1 MRKPSRL
8 LLAALISLQS
18 VGLQA
23 QPLLPDL
30 GDSAQ
35 AEFTPQMER
44 KVGEQIMRQIRRD
57 PDYVS
62 DPEVAD
68 YIQAVGQRLV
78 AASGESRQDFEFF
91 VVRDPTI
98 NAFAMPGGFIGV
110 HTGLIV
116 AASSESELA
125 SVMAHEVAHVTQ
137 RHLARQLQKQN
148 QVSMLSLAGLV
159 VGLLAA
165 RSNPQAAS
173 AAIVGAQAAPAAVF
187 LSYSRDFEREAD
199 RVGFGYLQKSGYDV
213 FGMPAFFDRL
223 QQNTRMY
230 DNNAPSYLR
239 THPITSERLADMQNR
254 VESLPVRQLPDSAEF
269 LLVRAKLRAEQG
281 RADDAVAFYREAL
294 RDRRYAHEWAARYGY
309 AVALQ
314 RAKDYREAAVQIAQ
328 ARSLGPKSPML
339 DNLQA
344 SILADLGDT
353 GAARTAYEAALAAY
367 PDNGALRYG
376 YAELLQRQ
384 GNNVEAVSVLERVAR
399 DRPRDPR
406 TYLLLAKSYSALGR
420 RFEEHRSLA
429 EAYALQ
435 GALPAAIQQ
444 LEYAQASGQG
454 DFYALSAVDA
464 RVRELRRAQA
474 EEIAENRKGF
484 GR

>member
-1 MRKPSRL
+1 
-8 LLAALISLQS
+8 
-18 VGLQA
+18 
-23 QPLLPDL
+23 
-30 GDSAQ
+30 
-35 AEFTPQMER
+35 
-44 KVGEQIMRQIRRD
+44 
-57 PDYVS
+57 
-62 DPEVAD
+62 
-68 YIQAVGQRLV
+68 
-78 AASGESRQDFEFF
+78 
-91 VVRDPTI
+91 
-98 NAFAMPGGFIGV
+98 
-110 HTGLIV
+110 
-116 AASSESELA
+116 
-125 SVMAHEVAHVTQ
+125 MAHEVAHVTQ